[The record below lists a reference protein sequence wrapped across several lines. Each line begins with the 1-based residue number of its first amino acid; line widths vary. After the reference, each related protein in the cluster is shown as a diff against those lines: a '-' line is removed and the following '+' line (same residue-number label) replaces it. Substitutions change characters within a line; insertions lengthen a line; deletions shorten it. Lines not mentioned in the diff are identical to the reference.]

1 VNMNKKAQAAYEKMS
16 GRQMNCAQAV
26 FSTFSEDLGIKTDL
40 ALSLTQGFGGGM
52 YVNGIC
58 GAVSGAYLTMGL
70 ANPVSK
76 DSPRQNSDKTRALI
90 NEFNRKFKETYGALT
105 CTELLGY
112 NLSNPDELAKARESG
127 VFTTKCPVFVRDAS
141 KIVED
146 MLKA

>member
-1 VNMNKKAQAAYEKMS
+1 MNKKSQTAYDKMA

-26 FSTFSEDLGIKTDL
+26 FSIFSDDLGIKTDL

-58 GAVSGAYLTMGL
+58 GAVSGAYLSLGL

-76 DSPRQNSDKTRALI
+76 DNPRQNYDKTRELI
-90 NEFNRKFKETYGALT
+90 NEFNRRFKELHGALT

-112 NLSNPDELAKARESG
+112 NLNNADELAKARESG
-127 VFTTKCPVFVRDAS
+127 VFTSKCPVFVRDAS
-141 KIVED
+141 KIIEE
-146 MLKA
+146 MLKI